1 MAIYSLE
8 QYTDCSLGGL
18 MNRLQLSAFGE
29 EIALIKHANL
39 SNLAS
44 FGQKALGLGRKAA
57 GLGRDALYKGW
68 HGFDRGA
75 DALTKSTQGTKWF
88 GMKGLTVG
96 LTASQLPDAMKAE
109 DPSGQGRSRSERL
122 ARLAGNTAGGIAT
135 SGVLANKTFG
145 PKGPGLGKGLARFGA
160 NAAVQIGV
168 GTAGV
173 IGGEALASAP
183 FKMLKKNQPAQQANQ
198 GMNNTTALQTPNQQ
212 SVYSRN
218 SVG

>member
-1 MAIYSLE
+1 
-8 QYTDCSLGGL
+8 
-18 MNRLQLSAFGE
+18 MNRLQISAFSE
-29 EIALIKHANL
+29 EAALIKNANL

-44 FGQKALGLGRKAA
+44 IGQKALGIGRKAV
-57 GLGRDALYKGW
+57 GMGSEALYKGW
-68 HGFDRGA
+68 NGFGRGA
-75 DALTKSTQGTKWF
+75 SALDKSTQGTKWL

-96 LTASQLPDAMKAE
+96 LTATQVPDALKAE

-122 ARLAGNTAGGIAT
+122 ARLAGNTAGGMVTA
-135 SGVLANKTFG
+135 GALGNKTFG
-145 PKGPGLGKGLARFGA
+145 PKGPGMGKGLARFGA

-173 IGGEALASAP
+173 LGGEALASAP
-183 FKMLKKNQPAQQANQ
+183 FKVLKKSQPAQQPSQ
-198 GMNNTTALQTPNQQ
+198 GINNASALQAPNQQ